1 MPVILKRELEGK
13 DLLELR
19 RLTAAGLN
27 NATIGHKLR
36 ATPHA
41 VSAAQRR
48 LGIYRRRWAPFPT
61 LPPEEIRRRA
71 EEIQAEWTPEVESR
85 RRVGGPGEW
94 SPIVVPASIKRLIG
108 V

>member
-1 MPVILKRELEGK
+1 MPVTLKRELEGD
-13 DLLELR
+13 DLERLR
-19 RLTAAGLN
+19 RLTEEGVN
-27 NATIGHKLR
+27 NEQIGYRLR

-48 LGIYRRRWAPFPT
+48 LGIYRRRWAEFPR
-61 LPPEEIRRRA
+61 LSEDEIKERTA
-71 EEIQAEWTPEVESR
+71 EIQAEWTPEVESR

-108 V
+108 A

>member
-1 MPVILKRELEGK
+1 MALKREIEGD
-13 DLLELR
+13 DLDTLR
-19 RLTAAGLN
+19 RLTEAGAN
-27 NATIGHKLR
+27 NERIAIRLR

-41 VSAAQRR
+41 VSVAQRR
-48 LGIYRRRWAPFPT
+48 LGIFRKRYTPFPM

-94 SPIVVPASIKRLIG
+94 SPIVVPVSIKRLIG
-108 V
+108 A